1 MFKFNDIINLQKN
14 ILKCDQCKVA
24 FNPYDQPRFLPCGE
38 TICSTCMFKIEKETI
53 NRKFKCVCL
62 LDHYIPDNGF
72 PINKKIYELLTAEP
86 MEISRGKEYEK
97 LQENLNKLQSIAQT
111 LGSDYETGTY
121 LITEYC
127 NEQIRLIQLSTEN
140 KIEQINKLSDQ
151 LIAFVKE
158 FERNFI
164 EYYLDKNKLL
174 KEEIF
179 KIINETNTFINEKQA
194 YLQQLITDDDEIK
207 VFNKASNELQIAL
220 NKKSEKL
227 KSLIFNEKLI
237 KFISNNKE
245 INKYA
250 LGNFDY
256 EQLREPSV
264 CKYFLFFS

>member
-158 FERNFI
+158 F
-164 EYYLDKNKLL
+164 D
-174 KEEIF
+174 
-179 KIINETNTFINEKQA
+179 

-227 KSLIFNEKLI
+227 KSLILNEKLI